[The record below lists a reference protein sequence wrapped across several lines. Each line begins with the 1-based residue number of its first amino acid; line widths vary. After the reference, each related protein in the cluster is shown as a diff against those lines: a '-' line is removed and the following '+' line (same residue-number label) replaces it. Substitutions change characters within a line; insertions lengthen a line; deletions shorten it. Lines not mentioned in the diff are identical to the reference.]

1 MLTKNEKAQAIQF
14 AMDLEQEKFNR
25 YAIKALLLTF
35 SDKERKELFDFW
47 RNCCP
52 LTQKA
57 YAECCYM
64 LDEMERNK
72 SFFLMTKKEIIYAL
86 VFGFFIY
93 IALVLVLLIWG

>member
-14 AMDLEQEKFNR
+14 AMDLELEKFNR
-25 YAIKALLLTF
+25 YAVKALLLML
-35 SDKERKELFDFW
+35 SKKERKALFNFW
-47 RNCCP
+47 RTCSP

-64 LDEMERNK
+64 LDEMEREK
-72 SFFLMTKKEIIYAL
+72 SFFLMTKKEMIYAL

>member
-14 AMDLEQEKFNR
+14 AMDLELEKFNR
-25 YAIKALLLTF
+25 YAVKALLLML
-35 SDKERKELFDFW
+35 SKKERKALFNFW
-47 RNCCP
+47 RTCSP

-72 SFFLMTKKEIIYAL
+72 SSFLMTKKEMIYAL